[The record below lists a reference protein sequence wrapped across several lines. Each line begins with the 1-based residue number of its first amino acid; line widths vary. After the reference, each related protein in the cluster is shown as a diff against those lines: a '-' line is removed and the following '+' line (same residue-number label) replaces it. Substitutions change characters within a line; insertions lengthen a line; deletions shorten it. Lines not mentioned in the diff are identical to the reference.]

1 MMNKPLNESFDLS
14 GPVFAGEAVVR
25 AGGVIRLRGD
35 TLVEAPAEVPAPAP
49 AGPRRPV
56 LQMTTRDLHH
66 LWLHICVAVT
76 AVLVVWTTMFTP
88 FAAKAARLDRFAI
101 VLKLAGGDLSD
112 KGLKRY
118 AANLDPAVVRLADRF
133 ARENHGGN
141 PYIAVLN
148 QAAAAPDTS
157 GREGATFR
165 YQDFTPE
172 QARIW
177 NALVPV
183 SNQPNPPAKPFML
196 KSDDVVNYQ
205 RAVNCLT
212 AAVYFE
218 AASESQTGQQAVAQ
232 VVLNRMRHP
241 AFPKSVCGVVFEG
254 SQLSTG
260 CQFSFTCDGS
270 LNRTPSAEGWQRA
283 RKVAIAALGGFVAS
297 GVGQATHYHAVYVAP
312 YWSPSLLKVKNIGA
326 HIFYRWMGGSGMP
339 HAFTGVYAGNEP
351 YIARLAMLDAQFGGV
366 VTEAPVLIPAA
377 AVVTVEP
384 SSPADT
390 LGLRS
395 EQAPA
400 AGQAQVAPVL
410 VAPPPVIT
418 LQQIERPPAIK
429 APTITPTPEKAPQ
442 RRGHLAT
449 PQGW

>member
-1 MMNKPLNESFDLS
+1 MMDRPLEESFDLTR
-14 GPVFAGEAVVR
+14 PAYAGEAVVR
-25 AGGVIRLRGD
+25 PGTRVRLGGDTVLDTARAEADPIRLR
-35 TLVEAPAEVPAPAP
+35 
-49 AGPRRPV
+49 RRN
-56 LQMTTRDLHH
+56 LTTEDLHH
-66 LWLHICVAVT
+66 LWLHVCVALT
-76 AVLVVWTTMFTP
+76 AVVVVWTTMFTP
-88 FAAKAARLDRFAI
+88 FTARSAQLDRFAL
-101 VLKLAGGDLSD
+101 VLRLAGGDISD
-112 KGLKRY
+112 KGLTRY
-118 AANLDPAVVRLADRF
+118 VSRLDPAVVRLADRF
-133 ARENHGGN
+133 TRQNGAGN
-141 PYIAVLN
+141 PYVTALN

-157 GREGATFR
+157 GRTGATFR

-183 SNQPNPPAKPFML
+183 STAPNPPAQPFVL
-196 KSDDVVNYQ
+196 KSEDVANYQ

-212 AAVYFE
+212 AAVYYE

-270 LNRTPSAEGWQRA
+270 LNRTPSAEGWARA
-283 RKVAIAALGGFVAS
+283 RQVAIAALGGFVAP

-312 YWSPSLLKVKNIGA
+312 YWSPSLLKVRNIGA

-351 YIARLAMLDAQFGGV
+351 YIARLAMLDAQFGGAM
-366 VTEAPVLIPAA
+366 TDAPLLVPAV
-377 AVVTVEP
+377 AVVTTVEP
-384 SSPADT
+384 QTAADT
-390 LGLRS
+390 LGLRT
-395 EQAPA
+395 EQQAGAAPGQTA
-400 AGQAQVAPVL
+400 ALASAAPL
-410 VAPPPVIT
+410 PVIT
-418 LQQIERPPAIK
+418 LQQGDRPPTIK
-429 APTITPTPEKAPQ
+429 APDITPTPEKAPQ
-442 RRGHLAT
+442 RRRHLAT